1 MCQSTHTPI
10 ATGTLKNSCR
20 FIAAGLQLGC
30 SLQVHAMTQQ
40 KLVRLD
46 RGLHYEAKIY
56 ATKRQTSLKELTETA
71 LAEYMQRN
79 PDPGQAA

>member
-1 MCQSTHTPI
+1 
-10 ATGTLKNSCR
+10 
-20 FIAAGLQLGC
+20 
-30 SLQVHAMTQQ
+30 MTQQ

-46 RGLHYEAKIY
+46 RGLHYEAKVY
-56 ATKRQTSLKELTETA
+56 ATKRQTSLKELTERA